1 VTRLVAV
8 WLAGALPLGC
18 SATSGPDARRGETTV
33 AMEGGA
39 TIDGAKAGP
48 EAGGADGGVG
58 VEAGGAEAGSVEVGA
73 SPDDPDPTFTQA
85 ELAALAAL
93 SPSSLPPPPPD
104 VSNAHAD
111 DPTAAAFG
119 QKLFFTSIFA
129 GPLLDGDNDG
139 SPSTLGV
146 RGQTGKVACAG
157 CHLPGRD
164 FSDTRSPSAQ
174 ISLAS
179 GWGRRRAPSLLD
191 IGQATIIMWDGRRD
205 ALYNQV
211 FGPIESVVEMNSSR
225 LYAAEQIFHQ
235 FAADY
240 EGVFGP
246 LPPLD
251 DTTRFPPLSATVTG
265 CQPAHPSSPSPTCDG
280 TWHGSPGDHAEF
292 DGMAPADQDAVTR
305 VIVNV
310 GKAIGAYERLLTCG
324 PGRFD
329 QWMHGDAGA
338 LSRAEQRGA
347 EVFVGPGKCVACHS
361 GPFLSDQ
368 AFHDVGL
375 VPATVAAAFIDANDP
390 GAAVGLA
397 NALADP
403 LNTKGAFS
411 DGDDG
416 RLPASVPASM
426 QGAFR
431 SPTLRCVA
439 RRPSFFHTGQT
450 KSLAA
455 VVAFFDAGGD
465 PAGGYVGTSEVAP
478 LGLTALQKSDL
489 VAFLGALDG
498 PGASASLTTPP

>member
-1 VTRLVAV
+1 MSRLAQG
-8 WLAGALPLGC
+8 LALVFLGC
-18 SATSGPDARRGETTV
+18 SAGSGAGARPSDGGPVVDGV
-33 AMEGGA
+33 APVDGGA
-39 TIDGAKAGP
+39 TLDVGAP
-48 EAGGADGGVG
+48 TFDGGNDGEGDGVDAEVG
-58 VEAGGAEAGSVEVGA
+58 VG
-73 SPDDPDPTFTQA
+73 DPDPTFTQA
-85 ELAALAAL
+85 EMEALTTL
-93 SPSSLPPPPPD
+93 SPPSLPPAPPD
-104 VSNAHAD
+104 ASNAHAD
-111 DPTAAAFG
+111 DPAAAALG
-119 QKLFFTSIFA
+119 HKLFFSPIFS

-139 SPSTLGV
+139 SAATLGV
-146 RGQTGKVACAG
+146 QGQTGRVACAG
-157 CHLPGRD
+157 CHVPTHD

-191 IGQATIIMWDGRRD
+191 VGQAKIIMWDGRRD
-205 ALYNQV
+205 ALFNQV

-225 LYAAEQIFHQ
+225 LYAAQQIFGQ
-235 FAADY
+235 FAQDY
-240 EGVFGP
+240 ESVFGP
-246 LPPLD
+246 LPPLG
-251 DTTRFPPLSATVTG
+251 DTARFPSLSATRTG
-265 CQPAHPSSPSPTCDG
+265 CQPAMPSSPSPTCDG
-280 TWHGSPGDHAEF
+280 TWHGYPGDGAEF
-292 DGMAPADQDAVTR
+292 DAMAPADQDAVTR
-305 VIVNV
+305 VVANA

-329 QWMHGDAGA
+329 RWMHGDSGA

-361 GPFLSDQ
+361 GPFMSDQ

-375 VPATVAAAFIDANDP
+375 APRTVAAAFIDANDP

-397 NALADP
+397 KAIADP

-416 RLPASVPASM
+416 RLPASVPSSM

-455 VVAFFDAGGD
+455 VVDFFDAGGD
-465 PAGGYVGTSEVAP
+465 AAGGYEGTSELTP

-489 VAFLGALDG
+489 VAFLAALDG
-498 PGASASLTTPP
+498 PGADASLTATP